1 MSGKLAPVN
10 DRLGHKGHD
19 GSHRHRRAELG
30 KAQRPDVA
38 EQVPEPQLEERFPQV
53 AGRLEEAGADIL
65 AFTAFPVAHWKQ
77 VWSNNPQERVNK
89 EIRRRTDVVGIFPNR
104 AAVQRL
110 VGAVLAEQHDEW
122 QVGRRYLAAP
132 ALDVGTADRI
142 EDPMLPP
149 AGAA

>member
-1 MSGKLAPVN
+1 MSWTI
-10 DRLGHKGHD
+10 
-19 GSHRHRRAELG
+19 RAECS
-30 KAQRPDVA
+30 
-38 EQVPEPQLEERFPQV
+38 
-53 AGRLEEAGADIL
+53 

-77 VWSNNPQERVNK
+77 VWSNNPQERLNK

-132 ALDVGTADRI
+132 VLDVGTADRI
-142 EDPMLPP
+142 EDPMLLP